1 MAAVTRQPFA
11 PLDGTRLQS
20 LTSAR
25 NQQASLSSPG
35 KRKVADFLNIDDFE
49 NVDPA
54 LLFSKRSKAS
64 SSDSSS
70 KNFFKPPSLIIT
82 KSSSTPAL
90 PSGKDG
96 ISASVFS
103 SPLKGASPRPRSILN
118 PKSPA
123 KKLSSLSRGS
133 ITPMSAPAGRSPTR
147 GNKRIGILNRRRTE
161 TFTRIDPPTFS
172 LSSTP
177 FSLEAAIKGTVPSY
191 AAKTPSST
199 KAGSSASSSLSLS
212 NSEDFYGSNL
222 KSSWEFDIHEDTPE
236 QEMTNLLQHSTCRL
250 DISSDE
256 ECERKLGREKAED
269 RGKENVPPADDVSQ
283 TSARRATTMSEG
295 GMEYEKPRT
304 ALGDLNVED
313 FYAEGCDLTS
323 VFIVP
328 EDEDD
333 GTVVDGEQPEKPQ
346 DEARA
351 VLHDGAT
358 SELSLEIKA
367 DAEATPEPEEPEEHV
382 KLATLQPVE
391 GTGESFDLWE
401 SSSAKEEGDGAP
413 SPMPASPASETGED
427 FGDEG

>member
-1 MAAVTRQPFA
+1 M
-11 PLDGTRLQS
+11 
-20 LTSAR
+20 TSAR

-35 KRKVADFLNIDDFE
+35 KRKAADFLNVDDFE

-54 LLFSKRSKAS
+54 LLFSKRSKA
-64 SSDSSS
+64 DGPS
-70 KNFFKPPSLIIT
+70 KDFFKPPSLSIT
-82 KSSSTPAL
+82 KSSSSSAAF
-90 PSGKDG
+90 SSKDG
-96 ISASVFS
+96 ISASAFN
-103 SPLKGASPRPRSILN
+103 SPAKGALPRPRSILN

-123 KKLSSLSRGS
+123 KKLSSLSRGAAGG
-133 ITPMSAPAGRSPTR
+133 PMSAPAGRSPTR
-147 GNKRIGILNRRRTE
+147 GNKRIGILNRRRTG

-191 AAKTPSST
+191 AGKT
-199 KAGSSASSSLSLS
+199 KAGSAKSSLSLS
-212 NSEDFYGSNL
+212 SSDDFYGSNV

-256 ECERKLGREKAED
+256 ECQRKASRDKAEG

-283 TSARRATTMSEG
+283 TSVRRATTMSEG

-313 FYAEGCDLTS
+313 FYAEGCDPTS

-333 GTVVDGEQPEKPQ
+333 GTVVDGEQQPENPQ
-346 DEARA
+346 GEGEAA
-351 VLHDGAT
+351 ASGAA
-358 SELSLEIKA
+358 SLEETKA
-367 DAEATPEPEEPEEHV
+367 TVAEIAEPEESDEPV

-413 SPMPASPASETGED
+413 SPVPASPASSTGED

>member
-35 KRKVADFLNIDDFE
+35 KRKAADFLNVDDFE

-54 LLFSKRSKAS
+54 LLFSKRSKANG
-64 SSDSSS
+64 SS
-70 KNFFKPPSLIIT
+70 KDFFKPPALIIT
-82 KSSSTPAL
+82 KASSSSAV
-90 PSGKDG
+90 PSSKDG
-96 ISASVFS
+96 ISASVLNS
-103 SPLKGASPRPRSILN
+103 TMKVASPRQRSILN

-123 KKLSSLSRGS
+123 KKLSCLSRGTS
-133 ITPMSAPAGRSPTR
+133 SPMSAPAGRSPTR
-147 GNKRIGILNRRRTE
+147 GNKRIGILTRRRTG
-161 TFTRIDPPTFS
+161 TITRIDPPVFS

-191 AAKTPSST
+191 AAKT
-199 KAGSSASSSLSLS
+199 KAGTAKSSLSLS
-212 NSEDFYGSNL
+212 SSDDFYGSKV

-236 QEMTNLLQHSTCRL
+236 QELTNLLQHSTCRL

-256 ECERKLGREKAED
+256 ECQRKASREKAEG
-269 RGKENVPPADDVSQ
+269 RGKENVPPADDISQ
-283 TSARRATTMSEG
+283 TSVRRAATMSEG

-313 FYAEGCDLTS
+313 FYAEGCDPTTI
-323 VFIVP
+323 FIVP

-333 GTVVDGEQPEKPQ
+333 GTVVDGEQPEKVQGESAAAGPS
-346 DEARA
+346 
-351 VLHDGAT
+351 LNTTAT
-358 SELSLEIKA
+358 VDKVA
-367 DAEATPEPEEPEEHV
+367 EPEVSGEPA

-413 SPMPASPASETGED
+413 SPVPASPASSTCED

>member
-1 MAAVTRQPFA
+1 MYRSAIANASAA
-11 PLDGTRLQS
+11 
-20 LTSAR
+20 
-25 NQQASLSSPG
+25 LSSPG
-35 KRKVADFLNIDDFE
+35 KRKVADFLNVDDFE

-54 LLFSKRSKAS
+54 LLFSKRSKA
-64 SSDSSS
+64 DGSS
-70 KNFFKPPSLIIT
+70 KDFFKPPSLIIT
-82 KSSSTPAL
+82 KSSSSSAVT
-90 PSGKDG
+90 SSKGG
-96 ISASVFS
+96 ISASVFN
-103 SPLKGASPRPRSILN
+103 SPMKGASPPPRSILN

-123 KKLSSLSRGS
+123 KKLSSLSRGTS
-133 ITPMSAPAGRSPTR
+133 SPMSAPAGRSPTR
-147 GNKRIGILNRRRTE
+147 GNKRIGILNRRRAG
-161 TFTRIDPPTFS
+161 TFTRIDPPAFS

-191 AAKTPSST
+191 ATKTNAGST
-199 KAGSSASSSLSLS
+199 KSSLSLS
-212 NSEDFYGSNL
+212 SSDDSYGSNV

-256 ECERKLGREKAED
+256 ECQRRASREKAEG

-283 TSARRATTMSEG
+283 TSVRRATTMSEG

-313 FYAEGCDLTS
+313 FYAEGCDPTS

-346 DEARA
+346 GES
-351 VLHDGAT
+351 AT
-358 SELSLEIKA
+358 SGSNLE
-367 DAEATPEPEEPEEHV
+367 ETRATVDEVAEPEESDEPV

-401 SSSAKEEGDGAP
+401 SSSAKEEEDGAP
-413 SPMPASPASETGED
+413 SPVPASPSSTGED

>member
-1 MAAVTRQPFA
+1 
-11 PLDGTRLQS
+11 
-20 LTSAR
+20 
-25 NQQASLSSPG
+25 
-35 KRKVADFLNIDDFE
+35 
-49 NVDPA
+49 
-54 LLFSKRSKAS
+54 
-64 SSDSSS
+64 
-70 KNFFKPPSLIIT
+70 
-82 KSSSTPAL
+82 
-90 PSGKDG
+90 
-96 ISASVFS
+96 
-103 SPLKGASPRPRSILN
+103 
-118 PKSPA
+118 
-123 KKLSSLSRGS
+123 
-133 ITPMSAPAGRSPTR
+133 MSAPAGRSPTR
-147 GNKRIGILNRRRTE
+147 GNKRIGILHRRRTG

-191 AAKTPSST
+191 ASRTPSAT
-199 KAGSSASSSLSLS
+199 KAGSTASSSLSLS
-212 NSEDFYGSNL
+212 NSDDFYGSSS

-256 ECERKLGREKAED
+256 ECGRKLGREKAED

-304 ALGDLNVED
+304 ALGDLNAED
-313 FYAEGCDLTS
+313 FYADGCDPTS

-328 EDEDD
+328 EDEED

-346 DEARA
+346 D
-351 VLHDGAT
+351 GTT
-358 SELSLEIKA
+358 SKLSLEIKA
-367 DAEATPEPEEPEEHV
+367 TAETTLEPEEPI

-427 FGDEG
+427 FVDEG